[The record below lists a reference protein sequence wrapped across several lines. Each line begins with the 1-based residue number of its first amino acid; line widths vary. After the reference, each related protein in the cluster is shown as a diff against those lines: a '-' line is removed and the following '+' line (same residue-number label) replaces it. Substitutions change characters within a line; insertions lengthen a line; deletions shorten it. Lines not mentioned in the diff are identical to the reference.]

1 MGLVLSDLTD
11 EQKKEAD
18 VKAGVMVDDV
28 APTVRG
34 NVQPGDIIIAIVR
47 GGASTDAKIRGAG
60 ERRARRRWKRAR
72 SVTLQMKRGEQQFF
86 ATLKALNGE

>member
-18 VKAGVMVDDV
+18 VKTGVLVDDV

-34 NVQPGDIIIAIVR
+34 NMQPGDVILAIVNR
-47 GGASTDAKIRGAG
+47 GQSTEAKSAGAG
-60 ERRARRRWKRAR
+60 ERRCSPSWRRARRSRC
-72 SVTLQMKRGEQQFF
+72 S
-86 ATLKALNGE
+86 